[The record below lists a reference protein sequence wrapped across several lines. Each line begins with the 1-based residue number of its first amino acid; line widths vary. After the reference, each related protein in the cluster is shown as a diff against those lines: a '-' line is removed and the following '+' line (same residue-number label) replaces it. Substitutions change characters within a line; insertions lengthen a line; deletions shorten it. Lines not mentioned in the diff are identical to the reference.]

1 MMLLLSFRLT
11 YSVLLGEISSMQG
24 VPEVLRVDFGV
35 KILQNHVTKPSRDL
49 PSDVVNSKD

>member
-11 YSVLLGEISSMQG
+11 FSVLLGEISSMKG
-24 VPEVLRVDFGV
+24 VPEVLRVAFRV
-35 KILQNHVTKPSRDL
+35 KILQSHVTKPSRDL